1 MQRGWL
7 TFESAL
13 CDTPAARDPFAG
25 KKKIHKKVIMKSRYP
40 ELNDP
45 ALVYLVKDVYTAAEC
60 RALIERIER
69 ERPRLT
75 TDGTPRGTVRHNSR
89 VVTFDNALAEDLYSR
104 ISSHLPAKLVEM
116 SPVGANECIRFYRYG
131 PGDFFKPHQDT
142 DHMRNVDEKS
152 LLSIV
157 VYLNDE
163 FEGGE
168 LIFHGRNEVVKPAPG
183 LAAIFGHRLVHESAG
198 IRSGTKYAFR
208 SDAMYRRDS

>member
-1 MQRGWL
+1 MQ
-7 TFESAL
+7 
-13 CDTPAARDPFAG
+13 
-25 KKKIHKKVIMKSRYP
+25 SRFP

-45 ALVYLVKDVYTAAEC
+45 GLVFLAPGAYSPSECALLVK
-60 RALIERIER
+60 RIEE

-89 VVTFDNALAEDLYSR
+89 VVLFDRALADDLFRR
-104 ISSHLPAKLVEM
+104 ISSQIPSTLIGMNA
-116 SPVGANECIRFYRYG
+116 VGANECIRFYRYG

-142 DHMRNVDEKS
+142 DFMRSPQEKS

-168 LIFHGRNEVVKPAPG
+168 LMFPVRGDAIKPAPG
-183 LAAIFGHRLVHESAG
+183 LAVLFGHRILHESAA

-208 SDAMYRRDS
+208 SDVMYRRTDP